1 MCCCIINQTPGWR
14 QRVSWEPDYFFE
26 TLHLNVLFKYEFH
39 QKLSDQKSGNTV
51 FWCCYLDTQASIYWW
66 SIQSIGEIHEAKET
80 STCNFV
86 QSSSLCYLWVPSP
99 HPCLLIFPVPIYSQ
113 SIDEFASGVEI
124 VDHFSALSAS
134 QEIEKRGF
142 ILIFSKA
149 TFPCVDGKELAYEFL
164 VYSLMH

>member
-1 MCCCIINQTPGWR
+1 MSSIKSFQIKNR
-14 QRVSWEPDYFFE
+14 E
-26 TLHLNVLFKYEFH
+26 TLFFGVVILTRKHLSIDGQFKASERSMRPK
-39 QKLSDQKSGNTV
+39 KLV
-51 FWCCYLDTQASIYWW
+51 
-66 SIQSIGEIHEAKET
+66 
-80 STCNFV
+80 TCNFV